1 MARIG
6 RPRESFDKERSSKY
20 FLLRDGTVLFVD
32 HGRVYVQIVAGGDE
46 FVTSGL
52 KSEGTASEIS
62 RRQSLLP
69 LRQSVRD
76 ASKLKGS
83 DDAGVA
89 VDVSK
94 LGR

>member
-1 MARIG
+1 M
-6 RPRESFDKERSSKY
+6 
-20 FLLRDGTVLFVD
+20 FVD

-46 FVTSGL
+46 FVTSES
-52 KSEGTASEIS
+52 KSKGPASDIS
-62 RRQSLLP
+62 RRQSLSP

-76 ASKLKGS
+76 ASKLEGS